1 MDIILS
7 FIYLVAGFYML
18 IKGANLVIDHASAL
32 ALKIGIPLFIVGLT
46 VVAFGTSLPELSV
59 SVFSSLKAFREGIP
73 ADIAVGNIIGSN
85 IANITLIFGSAA
97 LIAPIAIH
105 KRILK
110 QDIPFLLAISILF
123 VIFMYFFDN
132 VYTINRLEA
141 LVLIVCFIIYL
152 IIMIKQKL
160 IEDVEIDSN
169 VIVWKAL
176 ILLFIGFIGV
186 IIGGNLVT
194 ISAERLSVSLL
205 VDVFQMNPLK
215 VTSLVGLSVVAV
227 GTSLPELVTTIV
239 AVKKGSVDIA
249 VGNVVGSNIFN
260 LLFVGGLSG
269 MIVPL
274 TLQDD
279 FLVDGIIGVIITFVL
294 YIIMRLQIKIH
305 KFIGYSLL
313 ISYAIYLI
321 FIITR
326 SI

>member
-1 MDIILS
+1 
-7 FIYLVAGFYML
+7 ML

-59 SVFSSLKAFREGIP
+59 SVLSSIKAFREGIP

-85 IANITLIFGSAA
+85 IVNITLIFGSAA
-97 LIAPIAIH
+97 LIAPVAIH

-110 QDIPFLLAISILF
+110 QDIPFLIAISILF
-123 VIFMYFFDN
+123 VVFMFFFDS
-132 VYTINRLEA
+132 VYRINRLEA
-141 LVLIVCFIIYL
+141 LILIVCFIIYL

-160 IEDVEIDSN
+160 IEEVEIDSN

-176 ILLFIGFIGV
+176 VLLFIGFIGV

-205 VDVFQMNPLK
+205 VDIFQMNPLK

-274 TLQDD
+274 TLQED
-279 FLVDGIIGVIITFVL
+279 FLVDAILNVIITFIL

>member
-59 SVFSSLKAFREGIP
+59 SVLSSIKAFREGIP

-85 IANITLIFGSAA
+85 IVNITLIFGSAA
-97 LIAPIAIH
+97 LIAPVAIH

-110 QDIPFLLAISILF
+110 QDIPFLIAISILF
-123 VIFMYFFDN
+123 VVFMFFFDS
-132 VYTINRLEA
+132 VYRINRLEA
-141 LVLIVCFIIYL
+141 LILIVCFIIYL

-160 IEDVEIDSN
+160 IEEVEIDSN

-176 ILLFIGFIGV
+176 VLLFIGFIGV

-205 VDVFQMNPLK
+205 VDIFQMNPLK

-274 TLQDD
+274 TLQED
-279 FLVDGIIGVIITFVL
+279 FLVDAILNVIITFIL

>member
-1 MDIILS
+1 
-7 FIYLVAGFYML
+7 ML

-97 LIAPIAIH
+97 LIAPITVH

-132 VYTINRLEA
+132 VHTINRLEA
-141 LVLIVCFIIYL
+141 LLLILCFIIYL

-169 VIVWKAL
+169 VIVWKSL

-239 AVKKGSVDIA
+239 ALKKGSVDIA

-260 LLFVGGLSG
+260 ILFVGGISG

-274 TLQDD
+274 TLQED
-279 FLVDGIIGVIITFVL
+279 FLVDAILVVIITFIL

>member
-1 MDIILS
+1 MDIVLS
-7 FIYLVAGFYML
+7 FLYLIAGFYML
-18 IKGANLVIDHASAL
+18 IKGANFVIDNASSL

-59 SVFSSLKAFREGIP
+59 SLFSSVKAFRESIP

-85 IANITLIFGSAA
+85 MANITLIFGSAA
-97 LIAPIAIH
+97 LFAPVIVH

-110 QDIPFLLAISILF
+110 QDIPFLLGISTLF
-123 VIFMYFFDN
+123 VLFMSFFDH
-132 VYTINRLEA
+132 VYRINRLEA
-141 LVLIVCFIIYL
+141 LILILCFTLYIVMI
-152 IIMIKQKL
+152 IKQKV
-160 IEDVEIDSN
+160 IEEVEVDSN

-176 ILLFIGFIGV
+176 LLLFIGFIGV

-194 ISAERLSVSLL
+194 LSAERLSISLL
-205 VDVFQMNPLK
+205 VDVFNMNPLK

-239 AVKKGSVDIA
+239 AVRKGSVDIA

-260 LLFVGGLSG
+260 ILLVGGLSG
-269 MIVPL
+269 LIVPL
-274 TLQDD
+274 TLQED
-279 FLVDGIIGVIITFVL
+279 FLVDAIIVVVITFIL
-294 YIIMRLQIKIH
+294 FIMMRLQVKIY
-305 KFIGYSLL
+305 KLVGYSLL
-313 ISYAIYLI
+313 FSYVIYLV

>member
-1 MDIILS
+1 MDILLS
-7 FIYLVAGFYML
+7 FIYLIAGFYML

-59 SVFSSLKAFREGIP
+59 SVLSSIKAFREGIP

-85 IANITLIFGSAA
+85 IVNITLIFGSAA
-97 LIAPIAIH
+97 LIAPVAIH

-110 QDIPFLLAISILF
+110 QDIPFLIAISILF
-123 VIFMYFFDN
+123 VVFMFFFDS
-132 VYTINRLEA
+132 VYRINRLEA
-141 LVLIVCFIIYL
+141 LILIVCFIIYL

-160 IEDVEIDSN
+160 IEEVEIDSN

-176 ILLFIGFIGV
+176 VLLFIGFIGV

-205 VDVFQMNPLK
+205 VDIFQMNPLK
-215 VTSLVGLSVVAV
+215 VTSLVGLSVVAI

-305 KFIGYSLL
+305 KLIGYSLL
-313 ISYAIYLI
+313 LSYTIYLI
-321 FIITR
+321 FIIIR

>member
-97 LIAPIAIH
+97 LIAPITVH

-132 VYTINRLEA
+132 VHTINRLEA
-141 LVLIVCFIIYL
+141 LLLILCFIIYL

-169 VIVWKAL
+169 VIVWKSL

-239 AVKKGSVDIA
+239 ALKKGSVDIA

-260 LLFVGGLSG
+260 ILFVGGISG

-274 TLQDD
+274 TLQED
-279 FLVDGIIGVIITFVL
+279 FLVDAILVVIITFIL

>member
-1 MDIILS
+1 
-7 FIYLVAGFYML
+7 ML

-59 SVFSSLKAFREGIP
+59 SVFSSIKAFREGIP

-97 LIAPIAIH
+97 LIAPITVH

-123 VIFMYFFDN
+123 VIFMYFFDT

-239 AVKKGSVDIA
+239 AVKKGRVDIA

-260 LLFVGGLSG
+260 ILFVGGISG

-274 TLQDD
+274 TLQED
-279 FLVDGIIGVIITFVL
+279 FLVDAILVVIITFIL

-313 ISYAIYLI
+313 ISYAIYLF

>member
-1 MDIILS
+1 MDIVLS
-7 FIYLVAGFYML
+7 FLYLIAGFYML
-18 IKGANLVIDHASAL
+18 IKGANFVIDNASSL

-59 SVFSSLKAFREGIP
+59 SLFSSVKAFRESIP

-85 IANITLIFGSAA
+85 MANITLIFGSAA
-97 LIAPIAIH
+97 LFAPVIVH

-110 QDIPFLLAISILF
+110 QDIPFLLGISTLF
-123 VIFMYFFDN
+123 VLFMSFFDH
-132 VYTINRLEA
+132 VYRINRLEA
-141 LVLIVCFIIYL
+141 LILILCFTLYFVMI
-152 IIMIKQKL
+152 IKQKV
-160 IEDVEIDSN
+160 IEEVEVDSN

-176 ILLFIGFIGV
+176 LLLFIGFIGV

-194 ISAERLSVSLL
+194 LSAERLSTSLL
-205 VDVFQMNPLK
+205 VDVFNMNPLK

-239 AVKKGSVDIA
+239 AVRKGSVDIA

-260 LLFVGGLSG
+260 ILLVGGLSG
-269 MIVPL
+269 LIVPL
-274 TLQDD
+274 TLQED
-279 FLVDGIIGVIITFVL
+279 FLVDAIIVVVITFIL
-294 YIIMRLQIKIH
+294 FIMMRLQVKIY
-305 KFIGYSLL
+305 KLVGYSLL
-313 ISYAIYLI
+313 FSYVIYLV

>member
-1 MDIILS
+1 
-7 FIYLVAGFYML
+7 
-18 IKGANLVIDHASAL
+18 
-32 ALKIGIPLFIVGLT
+32 
-46 VVAFGTSLPELSV
+46 
-59 SVFSSLKAFREGIP
+59 
-73 ADIAVGNIIGSN
+73 
-85 IANITLIFGSAA
+85 
-97 LIAPIAIH
+97 
-105 KRILK
+105 
-110 QDIPFLLAISILF
+110 
-123 VIFMYFFDN
+123 
-132 VYTINRLEA
+132 
-141 LVLIVCFIIYL
+141 
-152 IIMIKQKL
+152 MIKQKL

-205 VDVFQMNPLK
+205 VDIFQMNPLK
-215 VTSLVGLSVVAV
+215 VTSLVGLSVVAI

>member
-1 MDIILS
+1 
-7 FIYLVAGFYML
+7 ML

-59 SVFSSLKAFREGIP
+59 SVLSSIKAFREGIP

-85 IANITLIFGSAA
+85 IVNITLIFGSAA
-97 LIAPIAIH
+97 LIAPVAIH

-110 QDIPFLLAISILF
+110 QDIPFLIAISILF
-123 VIFMYFFDN
+123 VVFMFFFDS
-132 VYTINRLEA
+132 VYRINRLES
-141 LVLIVCFIIYL
+141 LLLIVCFIIYL

-160 IEDVEIDSN
+160 IEEVEIDSN

-176 ILLFIGFIGV
+176 VLLFIGFIGV

-215 VTSLVGLSVVAV
+215 VTSLVGLSVVAI

-239 AVKKGSVDIA
+239 AVKKGRVDIA

-274 TLQDD
+274 TLQED

>member
-1 MDIILS
+1 MDIVLS
-7 FIYLVAGFYML
+7 FLYLIAGFYML
-18 IKGANLVIDHASAL
+18 IKGANFVIDNASAL

-59 SVFSSLKAFREGIP
+59 SLFSSIKAFQDGIP

-85 IANITLIFGSAA
+85 MANLTLIFGSAA
-97 LIAPIAIH
+97 LFTPVVIH

-110 QDIPFLLAISILF
+110 QDVPFLLGISILF
-123 VIFMYFFDN
+123 VLFMYFFDE
-132 VYTINRLEA
+132 VYRINRIEA
-141 LVLIVCFIIYL
+141 LVLILCFVMYMT
-152 IIMIKQKL
+152 IMIKQKVL
-160 IEDVEIDSN
+160 EDVAVDSN

-176 ILLFIGFIGV
+176 LLLFIGFIGV

-194 ISAERLSVSLL
+194 LSAERLSISLL
-205 VDVFQMNPLK
+205 VDVFNMNPLK

-305 KFIGYSLL
+305 KVIGYSLL
-313 ISYAIYLI
+313 LSYTIYLI
-321 FIITR
+321 FIIIR